1 MRIHVSMEIMPSPVR
16 QTLDAL
22 ARDCEKEVQEYF
34 PINPF
39 RGPAAH

>member
-1 MRIHVSMEIMPSPVR
+1 VP

-39 RGPAAH
+39 RHTTAH